1 MDNPNPIRYSDLIQ
15 PDGSITDLIA
25 QLTALIAKYDEAKA
39 KIQSSANEVAKGLQS
54 VSGATEQQRQAIV
67 QAYQETERLAAQ
79 YKRVTDEEQEA
90 RRQKIA
96 LTQATREKT
105 QIDKLIVQL
114 NKSQEGSYNRL
125 SAQYRLNKIRLN
137 EMSSAQRAGTEA
149 GRQLER
155 ETKAIYEQMSTLQ
168 KATGKYTLE
177 VGHYENALRALP
189 GPLGQVSSGLIGLR
203 DNLNNVNSSGLP
215 TSVKIFSKFA
225 IGVGLAIKGVQS
237 LYNGLRGGISTIADF
252 EQANVNLST
261 ILGVNVR
268 DMKALTDSALA
279 LGRGTE
285 YTASQVTQLQTE
297 LAKLGFGQGSILSM
311 QKYILHFATAMGV
324 DLGEAAEVAGS
335 TLRSFNLSSKDT
347 EDALSVLVEGANRS
361 ALSFEKYKTSIGT
374 VFPVAKTFGFTLRDV
389 VALLGSLANAGFD
402 ASSAATATRNILLNL
417 ADSGGKLAQSLG
429 KPAKT
434 FDELFDGLIKLRKEG
449 INLAEAL
456 ELTDRRS
463 VSAFSTFL
471 EGAESAKTLRSGLT
485 NVSGVLETIAE
496 ERLQTVE
503 GSTKLLQSAWEGL
516 VLSFRNSTG
525 VIKTL
530 IDELTS
536 LTTGI
541 TNLLFPKQA
550 ESAATYDEYFTKF
563 TDFYKK
569 EGGKKTLEAID
580 TFINQYIAHVEAL
593 EKIQAREPKFT
604 GTLGIGK
611 PYKDYR
617 KALDTLKDIRKAEAA
632 IREQIEADEKA
643 AADAQARQKEKEQQ
657 DNQNKLKVES
667 EKERKARE
675 KREKEAKAQRLKDLN
690 AVKASIEN
698 EIAVQTKGTDEIL
711 QLRKDK
717 INAERQIE
725 LEKNRQ
731 AAESAKQDE
740 KAINAKYDKQILD
753 AAKLTAKEASDIK
766 IKALQAAEQSLQLQI
781 SITEDGTQ
789 EMLKL
794 RLELIEK
801 QRALELEKNRQAAEE
816 SRQDEK
822 LINAKYDKLALRTSA
837 DFNNKLAERDL
848 KAQRELAESEFELQ
862 NHTEHEKT
870 IFRLQQ
876 EKARLEAVLK
886 LNETASEKLTD
897 DEVQT
902 IKNTIKKIEQEV
914 SEVGYK
920 DIWDL
925 LGIKATSGQK
935 DAFKEVA
942 NSVVDSIS
950 SIVDSWE
957 QAANAAVESAQKQVD
972 AAKSV
977 LDAEIEARNN
987 GYANNVEQAQKEL
1000 NLRKKQQ
1007 AAALAEQEKAQRA
1020 QLAIDK
1026 ITQTSSLITAS
1037 ANIWKSLSGIP
1048 VVGPALAVA
1057 ALATMWGTFAVAKVK
1072 ASQVAGTGKSEQYGE
1087 GTVELLQGGSHASGN
1102 DIDMGTKKDGTRR
1115 RAEGG
1120 EYFAIINKR
1129 NSRKYRNV
1137 IPDVINSF
1145 NDGSFASKYQKAN
1158 TQMSG
1163 YALNFV
1169 GGGTD
1174 VSQLQKDV
1182 RAIKEQGQ
1190 EVRYVDSQGN
1200 VVVRYKNLTRRIKS

>member
-96 LTQATREKT
+96 LTQATHEKT

-189 GPLGQVSSGLIGLR
+189 GPLGQISSGLIGLR

-429 KPAKT
+429 EPAKT

-471 EGAESAKTLRSGLT
+471 EGAESAKILRSELT

-496 ERLQTVE
+496 ERLQTVG

-536 LTTGI
+536 LITGI

-569 EGGKKTLEAID
+569 EGGKKTLEALD
-580 TFINQYIAHVEAL
+580 TFINQYIAHVEDL

-604 GTLGIGK
+604 GTLGIGM

-632 IREQIEADEKA
+632 VREQIEADEKA
-643 AADAQARQKEKEQQ
+643 AADERARQKEKEQQ
-657 DNQNKLKVES
+657 NNQNRLKEET
-667 EKERKARE
+667 EKERKIREKAEAKRKADEEKAERARQKAAEQARKDAEARE
-675 KREKEAKAQRLKDLN
+675 KAEKQGR
-690 AVKASIEN
+690 
-698 EIAVQTKGTDEIL
+698 
-711 QLRKDK
+711 
-717 INAERQIE
+717 IN
-725 LEKNRQ
+725 
-731 AAESAKQDE
+731 S
-740 KAINAKYDKQILD
+740 
-753 AAKLTAKEASDIK
+753 
-766 IKALQAAEQSLQLQI
+766 LQAEQQAIQLQI
-781 SITEDGTQ
+781 SISEDGTQ

-1020 QLAIDK
+1020 QLAIDT

-1057 ALATMWGTFAVAKVK
+1057 ALATMWGSFAVAKVK
-1072 ASQVAGTGKSEQYGE
+1072 AVQVAGTGKSEQYGE

-1190 EVRYVDSQGN
+1190 EVRYIDSQGN

>member
-1 MDNPNPIRYSDLIQ
+1 MDNPNPIRYADLIS
-15 PDGSITDLIA
+15 PDNSITDLIA
-25 QLTALIAKYDEAKA
+25 QLTALIAKYDEARA
-39 KIQSSANEVAKGLQS
+39 KIQSAANEMVKDLQN
-54 VSGATEQQRQAIV
+54 VSGATEQQRQSII
-67 QAYQETERLAAQ
+67 QAYQETEKLAEQ
-79 YKRVTDEEQEA
+79 YKRVSSEEQA
-90 RRQKIA
+90 AKRQKIA
-96 LTQATREKT
+96 LTQASKEQT

-114 NKSQEGSYNRL
+114 NQSQEGSYNRL

-137 EMSSAQRAGTEA
+137 EMSTAQRAGTEA

-155 ETKAIYEQMSTLQ
+155 ETRAIYEQMSSLQ

-189 GPLGQVSSGLIGLR
+189 GPLGRVSSGMIGLR
-203 DNLNNVNSSGLP
+203 DNLNNINSSGLP
-215 TSVKIFSKFA
+215 TSVKWFSKFA
-225 IGVGLAIKGVQS
+225 IGLGIAVQGAQA
-237 LYNGLRGGISTIADF
+237 LFRGLRNGISTIADF

-268 DMKALTDSALA
+268 DMRALTDSALA
-279 LGRGTE
+279 LGRTTE

-335 TLRSFNLSSKDT
+335 TLRSFNLSGKDT

-361 ALSFEKYKTSIGT
+361 ALSFERYKTSIGT
-374 VFPVAKTFGFTLRDV
+374 VFPVAKTFGFTLRDI

-417 ADSGGKLAQSLG
+417 ADASGKLAKRLG
-429 KPAKT
+429 EPVKT
-434 FDELFDGLIKLRKEG
+434 FDGLFDGLIKLRKEG
-449 INLAEAL
+449 VNLAEAL

-471 EGAESAKTLRSGLT
+471 EGAESAKMLRSDLED
-485 NVSGVLETIAE
+485 VSGVLETIAE

-516 VLSFRNSTG
+516 VLSFSNSTG

-536 LTTGI
+536 LTTSI

-550 ESAATYDEYFTKF
+550 QSAATYDEYFSKF

-569 EGGKKTLEAID
+569 EGAKKTLEAID
-580 TFINQYIAHVEAL
+580 TFVNQYIAHVEAL
-593 EKIQAREPKFT
+593 EKIQEREPDFT
-604 GTLGIGK
+604 GILGIGK

-632 IREQIEADEKA
+632 VREQIEADEKA
-643 AADAQARQKEKEQQ
+643 AADERARQKEKEQQ
-657 DNQNKLKVES
+657 NNQNRLKEET
-667 EKERKARE
+667 EKERKIREKAEAKRKADEEKAERARQKAAEQARKDAEARE
-675 KREKEAKAQRLKDLN
+675 KAEKQGR
-690 AVKASIEN
+690 
-698 EIAVQTKGTDEIL
+698 
-711 QLRKDK
+711 
-717 INAERQIE
+717 IN
-725 LEKNRQ
+725 
-731 AAESAKQDE
+731 S
-740 KAINAKYDKQILD
+740 
-753 AAKLTAKEASDIK
+753 
-766 IKALQAAEQSLQLQI
+766 LQAEQQAIQLQI
-781 SITEDGTQ
+781 AITEDGTQ

-794 RLELIEK
+794 RLELVEK
-801 QRALELEKNRQAAEE
+801 QRALELEKNRQAAENL
-816 SRQDEK
+816 RQDEK

-837 DFNNKLAERDL
+837 DFNNKVAERDL

-862 NHTEHEKT
+862 NHTERQKT

-925 LGIKATSGQK
+925 LGIRATSGQK
-935 DAFKEVA
+935 DAFNEVA
-942 NSVVDSIS
+942 NSVADSIS
-950 SIVDSWE
+950 SIVDSW
-957 QAANAAVESAQKQVD
+957 QKAADAAVESAEKQVE

-1020 QLAIDK
+1020 QLAIDT

-1057 ALATMWGTFAVAKVK
+1057 ALATMWGSFAVAKVK
-1072 ASQVAGTGKSEQYGE
+1072 AIQVAGTGKSEQYGD
-1087 GTVELLQGGSHASGN
+1087 GTIELLEGGSHASGN
-1102 DIDMGTKKDGTRR
+1102 DIDLGVKKDGTRR

-1120 EYFAIINKR
+1120 EYFAVINKR
-1129 NSRKYRNV
+1129 NSRKFRDV

-1145 NDGSFASKYQKAN
+1145 NDGSFADKYQRAN
-1158 TQMSG
+1158 AQMSS
-1163 YALNFV
+1163 YALNYV

-1174 VSQLQKDV
+1174 ITQLQRDV
-1182 RAIKEQGQ
+1182 KAIREQGD
-1190 EVRYVDSQGN
+1190 EVRYVDAKGN
-1200 VVVRYKNLTRRIKS
+1200 MIVRYKNLTRKIKS

>member
-1 MDNPNPIRYSDLIQ
+1 MDNPNPIKYSDLIS
-15 PDGSITDLIA
+15 PDNSITDLIA
-25 QLTALIAKYDEAKA
+25 QLTALIAKYDEARA
-39 KIQSSANEVAKGLQS
+39 RIQSSANEMAKGLQN
-54 VSGATEQQRQAIV
+54 VSGATEQQRQAIM
-67 QAYQETERLAAQ
+67 QAYQETERLAEQ
-79 YKRVTDEEQEA
+79 YKRVSSEEQA
-90 RRQKIA
+90 AKRQKIA
-96 LTQATREKT
+96 LTQAAKEQT
-105 QIDKLIVQL
+105 QIDKLVVQL
-114 NKSQEGSYNRL
+114 NQAEEGSYNRL

-137 EMSSAQRAGTEA
+137 EMSAAQRAGTEA

-155 ETKAIYEQMSTLQ
+155 ETRAIYEQMSSLQ

-203 DNLNNVNSSGLP
+203 DNLNNINSSGLP
-215 TSVKIFSKFA
+215 TSVKVFSKFA

-237 LYNGLRGGISTIADF
+237 LFRGLRSGVNTIADF

-268 DMKALTDSALA
+268 DMQALTDSALA
-279 LGRGTE
+279 LGRATE
-285 YTASQVTQLQTE
+285 YTASQVTELQTE

-361 ALSFEKYKTSIGT
+361 ALSFERYKTSIGT
-374 VFPVAKTFGFTLRDV
+374 VFPVAKTFGFSLRDV

-417 ADSGGKLAQSLG
+417 ADSGGKLAQRLG
-429 KPAKT
+429 EPVKT
-434 FDELFDGLIKLRKEG
+434 FDDLFDGLIKLRKEG
-449 INLAEAL
+449 VNLAEAL
-456 ELTDRRS
+456 ELTDKRS

-471 EGAESAKTLRSGLT
+471 EGAESAKTLRTELE
-485 NVSGVLETIAE
+485 NVSGVLETIAG
-496 ERLQTVE
+496 ERLETVE
-503 GSTKLLQSAWEGL
+503 GSTKLLESAWEGL
-516 VLSFRNSTG
+516 ILSFRNSAG

-530 IDELTS
+530 IDQLTS
-536 LTTGI
+536 LTTSL

-550 ESAATYDEYFTKF
+550 QSAATYDEYFTKF
-563 TDFYKK
+563 TDYYAK
-569 EGGKKTLEAID
+569 EGGKKTLDAID

-604 GTLGIGK
+604 GWLGIGK

-632 IREQIEADEKA
+632 VREQIEADERA
-643 AADAQARQKEKEQQ
+643 AAEEQARKEEAEEARKEAEAKKKAEEARKIREKAEAQRKAEAEKAEKAERARQKAEEQARKEA
-657 DNQNKLKVES
+657 E
-667 EKERKARE
+667 ARE
-675 KREKEAKAQRLKDLN
+675 KAEKQGR
-690 AVKASIEN
+690 
-698 EIAVQTKGTDEIL
+698 
-711 QLRKDK
+711 
-717 INAERQIE
+717 IN
-725 LEKNRQ
+725 
-731 AAESAKQDE
+731 S
-740 KAINAKYDKQILD
+740 
-753 AAKLTAKEASDIK
+753 
-766 IKALQAAEQSLQLQI
+766 LQAEQQAIQLQI
-781 SITEDGTQ
+781 AITEEGSQ

-801 QRALELEKNRQAAEE
+801 QRALELEKNRQAAENL
-816 SRQDEK
+816 RQDEK

-862 NHTEHEKT
+862 NHTERQKT
-870 IFRLQQ
+870 IFKLQQ
-876 EKARLEAVLK
+876 EKARLKAVLK
-886 LNETASEKLTD
+886 LNETATEKLTA
-897 DEVQT
+897 DEIQA

-925 LGIKATSGQK
+925 LGIRATSGQK
-935 DAFKEVA
+935 DAFNEVA
-942 NSVVDSIS
+942 NSVADSIG
-950 SIVDSWE
+950 SIVDSW
-957 QAANAAVESAQKQVD
+957 QKAADAAVESAEKQVE

-1020 QLAIDK
+1020 QLAIDT

-1057 ALATMWGTFAVAKVK
+1057 ALATMWGSFAVAKVK
-1072 ASQVAGTGKSEQYGE
+1072 AIQVAGTGKSEQYGD
-1087 GTVELLQGGSHASGN
+1087 GTIELLEGGSHASGK
-1102 DIDMGTKKDGTRR
+1102 DIDLGVKKDGTRR

-1120 EYFAIINKR
+1120 EYFAVINKR
-1129 NSRKYRNV
+1129 NSRKFRDV

-1145 NDGSFASKYQKAN
+1145 NDGSFADKYQRAN
-1158 TQMSG
+1158 AQMSG
-1163 YALNFV
+1163 YALNYV

-1174 VSQLQKDV
+1174 VTQLQRDV
-1182 RAIKEQGQ
+1182 KAIREQGD
-1190 EVRYVDSQGN
+1190 EVRYVDAKGN
-1200 VVVRYKNLTRRIKS
+1200 MIVRYKNLTRKIKS

>member
-1 MDNPNPIRYSDLIQ
+1 MDNPNPIKYSDLIS
-15 PDGSITDLIA
+15 PDNSITDLIT

-39 KIQSSANEVAKGLQS
+39 KIQSAANEMVKDLQN
-54 VSGATEQQRQAIV
+54 VSGATEQQRQSII
-67 QAYQETERLAAQ
+67 QAYQESEKLAEQ
-79 YKRVTDEEQEA
+79 YKRVSSEEQA
-90 RRQKIA
+90 AKRQKIA
-96 LTQATREKT
+96 LTQASKEQT

-114 NKSQEGSYNRL
+114 NQSQEGSYNRL

-137 EMSSAQRAGTEA
+137 EMSTAQRAGTEA

-155 ETKAIYEQMSTLQ
+155 ETRAIYEQMSSLQ

-189 GPLGQVSSGLIGLR
+189 GPLGRVSSGLLGLR
-203 DNLNNVNSSGLP
+203 DNLNTINSSGLP
-215 TSVKIFSKFA
+215 TSVKWFSKFA
-225 IGVGLAIKGVQS
+225 IGLGIAVQGAQA
-237 LYNGLRGGISTIADF
+237 LFRGLRNGINTIADF

-268 DMKALTDSALA
+268 DMRALTDSALA
-279 LGRGTE
+279 LGRTTE

-335 TLRSFNLSSKDT
+335 TLRSFNLSGKDT

-361 ALSFEKYKTSIGT
+361 ALSFERYKTSIGT
-374 VFPVAKTFGFTLRDV
+374 VFPVAKTFGFTLRDI

-417 ADSGGKLAQSLG
+417 ADASGKLAKRLG
-429 KPAKT
+429 EPVKT
-434 FDELFDGLIKLRKEG
+434 FDGLFDGLIKLRKEG
-449 INLAEAL
+449 VNLAEAL
-456 ELTDRRS
+456 ELTDKRS

-471 EGAESAKTLRSGLT
+471 EGAENAKMLRSELED
-485 NVSGVLETIAE
+485 VSGVLETIAE

-516 VLSFRNSTG
+516 VLSFSNSTG

-550 ESAATYDEYFTKF
+550 QSAATYDEYFSKF

-569 EGGKKTLEAID
+569 EGAKKTLEAID
-580 TFINQYIAHVEAL
+580 TFVNQYIAHVEAL
-593 EKIQAREPKFT
+593 EKIQEREPDFT
-604 GTLGIGK
+604 GILGIGK

-632 IREQIEADEKA
+632 VREQIEADEKA
-643 AADAQARQKEKEQQ
+643 AADERARQKEKAQQ
-657 DNQNKLKVES
+657 NNQNRLKEET
-667 EKERKARE
+667 EKERKIRE
-675 KREKEAKAQRLKDLN
+675 KAEAKR
-690 AVKASIEN
+690 KADAE
-698 EIAVQTKGTDEIL
+698 K
-711 QLRKDK
+711 
-717 INAERQIE
+717 AERA
-725 LEKNRQ
+725 RQ
-731 AAESAKQDE
+731 K
-740 KAINAKYDKQILD
+740 
-753 AAKLTAKEASDIK
+753 
-766 IKALQAAEQSLQLQI
+766 AAEQARKDAEAKEKAEKQGRINSLQAEQQAIQLQI
-781 SITEDGTQ
+781 AITEDGTQ

-801 QRALELEKNRQAAEE
+801 QRALELEKNRQAAENL
-816 SRQDEK
+816 RQDEK
-822 LINAKYDKLALRTSA
+822 LINAKYDKLVLRTSA
-837 DFNNKLAERDL
+837 DFTNKLAERDL

-862 NHTEHEKT
+862 NHTERQKT

-925 LGIKATSGQK
+925 LGIRATSGQK
-935 DAFKEVA
+935 DAFNEVA
-942 NSVVDSIS
+942 NSVADSIS
-950 SIVDSWE
+950 SIVDSW
-957 QAANAAVESAQKQVD
+957 QKAADAAVESAEKQVE

-1020 QLAIDK
+1020 QLAIDT

-1057 ALATMWGTFAVAKVK
+1057 ALATMWGSFAVAKVK
-1072 ASQVAGTGKSEQYGE
+1072 ALQVAGTGKSEQYGD
-1087 GTVELLQGGSHASGN
+1087 GTIELLEGGSHASGN
-1102 DIDMGTKKDGTRR
+1102 DIDLGVKKDGTRR

-1120 EYFAIINKR
+1120 EYFAVINKR
-1129 NSRKYRNV
+1129 NSRKFRDV

-1145 NDGSFASKYQKAN
+1145 NDGSFADKYQRAN
-1158 TQMSG
+1158 AQMSG
-1163 YALNFV
+1163 YALNYV

-1174 VSQLQKDV
+1174 VTQLQRDV
-1182 RAIKEQGQ
+1182 KAIREQGD
-1190 EVRYVDSQGN
+1190 EVRYVDAKGN
-1200 VVVRYKNLTRRIKS
+1200 MIVRYKNLTRKIKS

>member
-1 MDNPNPIRYSDLIQ
+1 MDNPNPIRYADLIS
-15 PDGSITDLIA
+15 PDNSITDLIA
-25 QLTALIAKYDEAKA
+25 QLTALIAKYDEARA
-39 KIQSSANEVAKGLQS
+39 KIQSAANEMVKDLQN
-54 VSGATEQQRQAIV
+54 VSGATEQQRQSII
-67 QAYQETERLAAQ
+67 QAYQESEKLAEQ
-79 YKRVTDEEQEA
+79 YKRVSSEEQA
-90 RRQKIA
+90 AKRQKIA
-96 LTQATREKT
+96 LTQASKEQT

-114 NKSQEGSYNRL
+114 NQSQEGSYNRL

-137 EMSSAQRAGTEA
+137 EMSAAQRSGTEA
-149 GRQLER
+149 GRKLEN
-155 ETKAIYEQMSTLQ
+155 ETRAIYEQMSSLQ

-189 GPLGQVSSGLIGLR
+189 GPLGRVSSGLLGLR
-203 DNLNNVNSSGLP
+203 DNLNTINSSGLP
-215 TSVKIFSKFA
+215 TSVKWFSKFA
-225 IGVGLAIKGVQS
+225 IGVGIAVQGAQA
-237 LYNGLRGGISTIADF
+237 LFRGLRNGVKTIADF

-261 ILGVNVR
+261 ILGVNVK
-268 DMKALTDSALA
+268 DMQALTDSALA
-279 LGRGTE
+279 LGRTTE

-297 LAKLGFGQGSILSM
+297 LAKLGFGKGSILSM
-311 QKYILHFATAMGV
+311 QKYILEFATAMGV

-335 TLRSFNLSSKDT
+335 TLRSFNLSGKDT

-361 ALSFEKYKTSIGT
+361 ALSFERYKTSIGT

-417 ADSGGKLAQSLG
+417 ADSSGKLAKRLG
-429 KPAKT
+429 EPVKT
-434 FDELFDGLIKLRKEG
+434 FDGLFDGLIKLRKEG
-449 INLAEAL
+449 VNLAEAL

-471 EGAESAKTLRSGLT
+471 EGAENAKTLRAELED
-485 NVSGVLETIAE
+485 VSGVLETIAE

-503 GSTKLLQSAWEGL
+503 GSTKLLKSAWEGL
-516 VLSFRNSTG
+516 VLSFSNSTG

-530 IDELTS
+530 IDELTN

-550 ESAATYDEYFTKF
+550 QSAATYDEYFSKF

-569 EGGKKTLEAID
+569 EGAKKTLEAID
-580 TFINQYIAHVEAL
+580 TFVNQYIAHVEAL
-593 EKIQAREPKFT
+593 EKIQEREPAFT
-604 GTLGIGK
+604 GILGIGK

-632 IREQIEADEKA
+632 VREQIEADEKA
-643 AADAQARQKEKEQQ
+643 AADERARQKEKEQQ
-657 DNQNKLKVES
+657 NQNRLKEES
-667 EKERKARE
+667 EKKRKARE

-690 AVKASIEN
+690 AVKDSIEN
-698 EIAVQTKGTDEIL
+698 EIAVQAKGTDEIL

-801 QRALELEKNRQAAEE
+801 QRALELEKNRQTAEE

-848 KAQRELAESEFELQ
+848 KAQRELSESEFKLQ
-862 NHTEHEKT
+862 NHTERQKT
-870 IFRLQQ
+870 IFRLKQ

-902 IKNTIKKIEQEV
+902 IKNTIKTIEQEV

-925 LGIKATSGQK
+925 LGIRATSGQK
-935 DAFKEVA
+935 DAFNEVA
-942 NSVVDSIS
+942 DSIADSIS
-950 SIVDSWE
+950 SIVDSW
-957 QAANAAVESAQKQVD
+957 QKAADAAVESAEKQVE

-1020 QLAIDK
+1020 QLAIDT

-1057 ALATMWGTFAVAKVK
+1057 ALATMWGSFAVAKVK
-1072 ASQVAGTGKSEQYGE
+1072 AVQVAGTGKSEQYGD
-1087 GTVELLQGGSHASGN
+1087 GTIELLKGGSHASGN
-1102 DIDMGTKKDGTRR
+1102 DIDLGMKKDGTRR

-1120 EYFAIINKR
+1120 EYFAVINKR
-1129 NSRKYRNV
+1129 NSRKFRDV

-1145 NDGSFASKYQKAN
+1145 NDGSFANKYQRAN
-1158 TQMSG
+1158 AQMSG
-1163 YALNFV
+1163 YAINYV
-1169 GGGTD
+1169 GAGTD
-1174 VSQLQKDV
+1174 VTQLQRDV
-1182 RAIKEQGQ
+1182 KAIREQGD
-1190 EVRYVDSQGN
+1190 EVRFVDAKGN
-1200 VVVRYKNLTRRIKS
+1200 TIVRYKNLTRKIKS

>member
-1 MDNPNPIRYSDLIQ
+1 MNQ
-15 PDGSITDLIA
+15 
-25 QLTALIAKYDEAKA
+25 
-39 KIQSSANEVAKGLQS
+39 
-54 VSGATEQQRQAIV
+54 
-67 QAYQETERLAAQ
+67 
-79 YKRVTDEEQEA
+79 
-90 RRQKIA
+90 
-96 LTQATREKT
+96 
-105 QIDKLIVQL
+105 
-114 NKSQEGSYNRL
+114 SQEGSYNRL

-137 EMSSAQRAGTEA
+137 EMSTAQRTGTEA

-155 ETKAIYEQMSTLQ
+155 ETRAIYEQMSSLQ

-189 GPLGQVSSGLIGLR
+189 GPLGRVSSGMIGLR
-203 DNLNNVNSSGLP
+203 DNLNNINSSGLP
-215 TSVKIFSKFA
+215 TSVKWFSKFA
-225 IGVGLAIKGVQS
+225 IGLGIAVQGAQA
-237 LYNGLRGGISTIADF
+237 LFRGLRNGINTIADF

-268 DMKALTDSALA
+268 DMRALTDSALA
-279 LGRGTE
+279 LGRTTE

-335 TLRSFNLSSKDT
+335 TLRSFNLSGKDT

-361 ALSFEKYKTSIGT
+361 ALSFERYKTSIGT
-374 VFPVAKTFGFTLRDV
+374 VFPVAKTFGFTLRDI

-417 ADSGGKLAQSLG
+417 ADASGKLAKRLG
-429 KPAKT
+429 EPVKT
-434 FDELFDGLIKLRKEG
+434 FDGLFDGLIKLRKEG
-449 INLAEAL
+449 VNLAEAL
-456 ELTDRRS
+456 ELTDKRS

-471 EGAESAKTLRSGLT
+471 EGAESAKMLRFELED
-485 NVSGVLETIAE
+485 VSGVLETIAE

-503 GSTKLLQSAWEGL
+503 GSTKLLESAWEGL
-516 VLSFRNSTG
+516 VLSFSNSTG

-536 LTTGI
+536 LTTSI

-550 ESAATYDEYFTKF
+550 QSAATYDEYFSKF

-569 EGGKKTLEAID
+569 EGAKKTLEAID
-580 TFINQYIAHVEAL
+580 TFVNQYIAHVEAL
-593 EKIQAREPKFT
+593 EKIQEREPDFT
-604 GTLGIGK
+604 GILGIGK

-632 IREQIEADEKA
+632 VREQIEADEKA
-643 AADAQARQKEKEQQ
+643 AADERARQKEKEQQ
-657 DNQNKLKVES
+657 NNQNRLKEET
-667 EKERKARE
+667 EKERKIREKAEAKRKADEEKAERARQKAAEQARKDAEARE
-675 KREKEAKAQRLKDLN
+675 KAEKQGR
-690 AVKASIEN
+690 
-698 EIAVQTKGTDEIL
+698 
-711 QLRKDK
+711 
-717 INAERQIE
+717 IN
-725 LEKNRQ
+725 
-731 AAESAKQDE
+731 S
-740 KAINAKYDKQILD
+740 
-753 AAKLTAKEASDIK
+753 
-766 IKALQAAEQSLQLQI
+766 LQAEQQAIQLQI
-781 SITEDGTQ
+781 AITEDGTQ

-801 QRALELEKNRQAAEE
+801 QRALELEKNRQAAENL
-816 SRQDEK
+816 RQDEK

-862 NHTEHEKT
+862 NHTERQKT

-902 IKNTIKKIEQEV
+902 IKNTIKKIAQEV

-925 LGIKATSGQK
+925 LGIRATSGQK
-935 DAFKEVA
+935 DAFNEVA
-942 NSVVDSIS
+942 NSVADSIS
-950 SIVDSWE
+950 SIVDSW
-957 QAANAAVESAQKQVD
+957 QKAADAAVESAEKQVE

-1020 QLAIDK
+1020 QLAIDT

-1057 ALATMWGTFAVAKVK
+1057 ALATMWGSFAVAKVK
-1072 ASQVAGTGKSEQYGE
+1072 ALQVAGTGKSEQYGD
-1087 GTVELLQGGSHASGN
+1087 GTIELLEGGSHASGN
-1102 DIDMGTKKDGTRR
+1102 DIDLGVKKDGTRR

-1120 EYFAIINKR
+1120 EYFAVINKR
-1129 NSRKYRNV
+1129 NSRKFRDV

-1145 NDGSFASKYQKAN
+1145 NDGSFADKYQRAN
-1158 TQMSG
+1158 AQMSS
-1163 YALNFV
+1163 YALNYV

-1174 VSQLQKDV
+1174 VTQLQRDV
-1182 RAIKEQGQ
+1182 KAIREQGD
-1190 EVRYVDSQGN
+1190 EVRFVDAKGN
-1200 VVVRYKNLTRRIKS
+1200 TIVRYKNLTRKIKS

>member
-1 MDNPNPIRYSDLIQ
+1 MDNPNPIKYSDLIS
-15 PDGSITDLIA
+15 PDNSITDLIA
-25 QLTALIAKYDEAKA
+25 QLTALIAKYDEARTR
-39 KIQSSANEVAKGLQS
+39 IQSSANEMAKGLQN
-54 VSGATEQQRQAIV
+54 VSGATEQQRQAIM
-67 QAYQETERLAAQ
+67 QAYQETERLAEQ
-79 YKRVTDEEQEA
+79 YKRVTSEEQA
-90 RRQKIA
+90 AKRQKIA
-96 LTQATREKT
+96 LTQAAKEQT
-105 QIDKLIVQL
+105 QIDKLVVQL
-114 NKSQEGSYNRL
+114 NQAEEGSYNRL

-137 EMSSAQRAGTEA
+137 EMSAAQRAGTEA

-155 ETKAIYEQMSTLQ
+155 ETRAIYEQMSSLQ

-203 DNLNNVNSSGLP
+203 DNLNNINSSGLP
-215 TSVKIFSKFA
+215 NSIKWFSKFA
-225 IGVGLAIKGVQS
+225 VGVGLAIKGVQS
-237 LYNGLRGGISTIADF
+237 LFRGLRSGVNTIADF

-268 DMKALTDSALA
+268 DMKALTDSALS
-279 LGRGTE
+279 LGRATE

-374 VFPVAKTFGFTLRDV
+374 VFPVAKTFGFSLRDV

-417 ADSGGKLAQSLG
+417 ADSGGKLAQRLG
-429 KPAKT
+429 EPVKT
-434 FDELFDGLIKLRKEG
+434 FDDLFDGLIKLRKEG
-449 INLAEAL
+449 VNLAEAL
-456 ELTDRRS
+456 ELTDKRS

-471 EGAESAKTLRSGLT
+471 EGAESAKTLRTELE
-485 NVSGVLETIAE
+485 NVSGVLETIAG
-496 ERLQTVE
+496 ERLETVE
-503 GSTKLLQSAWEGL
+503 GSTKLLESAWEGL
-516 VLSFRNSTG
+516 ILSFRNSAG

-530 IDELTS
+530 IDQLTS
-536 LTTGI
+536 LTTSL

-550 ESAATYDEYFTKF
+550 QSAATYDEYFTKF
-563 TDFYKK
+563 TDYYAK
-569 EGGKKTLEAID
+569 EGGKKTLDAID

-604 GTLGIGK
+604 GWLGIGK

-632 IREQIEADEKA
+632 VREQIEADERA
-643 AADAQARQKEKEQQ
+643 AAEEQARKEEAEEARKEAEAKKKAEEARKIREKAEAQRKADAEKAEKEERARQKAEEQA
-657 DNQNKLKVES
+657 
-667 EKERKARE
+667 RKDAEARE
-675 KREKEAKAQRLKDLN
+675 KAEKQGR
-690 AVKASIEN
+690 
-698 EIAVQTKGTDEIL
+698 
-711 QLRKDK
+711 
-717 INAERQIE
+717 IN
-725 LEKNRQ
+725 
-731 AAESAKQDE
+731 S
-740 KAINAKYDKQILD
+740 
-753 AAKLTAKEASDIK
+753 
-766 IKALQAAEQSLQLQI
+766 LQAEQQAIQLQI
-781 SITEDGTQ
+781 AITEDGTQ

-862 NHTEHEKT
+862 NHTERQKT

-876 EKARLEAVLK
+876 EKARLESVLK

-897 DEVQT
+897 DEVAA
-902 IKNTIKKIEQEV
+902 IKNTIEKIKKEM
-914 SEVGYK
+914 SEVEYA
-920 DIWDL
+920 DLWDVF
-925 LGIKATSGQK
+925 GIKVSNKQK
-935 DAFKEVA
+935 KHLNTLV
-942 NSVVDSIS
+942 NSVVDAAGSI
-950 SIVDSWE
+950 IDSWK
-957 QAANAAVESAQKQVD
+957 QAADAAVESAEKQVE
-972 AAKSV
+972 AVRSV

-1000 NLRKKQQ
+1000 ELSKKQQ
-1007 AAALAEQEKAQRA
+1007 AAALREQEKAQKA
-1020 QLAIDK
+1020 QLALDT
-1026 ITQTSSLITAS
+1026 ITQSSSLITAS
-1037 ANIWKSLSGIP
+1037 ANLWASLSKVPI
-1048 VVGPALAVA
+1048 VGYALAIA
-1057 ALATMWGTFAVAKVK
+1057 AIATMWGSFAAAKVK
-1072 ASQVAGTGKSEQYGE
+1072 AVQVAGIHKSEKYGE
-1087 GTVELLQGGSHASGN
+1087 GTIELLQGGSHASGN
-1102 DIDMGTKKDGTRR
+1102 DIDMGMKKDGTRR

-1120 EYFAIINKR
+1120 EYFAVINKR
-1129 NSRKYRNV
+1129 NSRKFRDV

-1145 NDGSFASKYQKAN
+1145 NDGSFADKYQRAN
-1158 TQMSG
+1158 AQMSG
-1163 YALNFV
+1163 YALNYV

-1174 VSQLQKDV
+1174 VTQLQRDV
-1182 RAIKEQGQ
+1182 KAIREQGD
-1190 EVRYVDSQGN
+1190 EVRFVDAKGN
-1200 VVVRYKNLTRRIKS
+1200 MIVRYKNLTRKIKS

>member
-1 MDNPNPIRYSDLIQ
+1 MDNPNPIKYSDLIS
-15 PDGSITDLIA
+15 PDNSITDLIA
-25 QLTALIAKYDEAKA
+25 QLTALIAKYDEARA
-39 KIQSSANEVAKGLQS
+39 RIQSSANEMAKGLQN
-54 VSGATEQQRQAIV
+54 VSGATEQQRQAIM
-67 QAYQETERLAAQ
+67 QAYQETERLAEQ
-79 YKRVTDEEQEA
+79 YKRVTSEEQA
-90 RRQKIA
+90 AKRQKIA
-96 LTQATREKT
+96 LTQASKEQT
-105 QIDKLIVQL
+105 QIDKLVVQL
-114 NKSQEGSYNRL
+114 NQAEEGSYNRL

-137 EMSSAQRAGTEA
+137 EMSAAQRAGTEA

-155 ETKAIYEQMSTLQ
+155 ETRAIYEQMSSLQ

-203 DNLNNVNSSGLP
+203 DNLNNINSSGLP
-215 TSVKIFSKFA
+215 TSVKWFSKFA

-237 LYNGLRGGISTIADF
+237 LFRGLRSGVNTIADF

-268 DMKALTDSALA
+268 DMKALTDSALS
-279 LGRGTE
+279 LGRATE

-374 VFPVAKTFGFTLRDV
+374 VFPVAKTFGFSLRDV

-417 ADSGGKLAQSLG
+417 ADAGGKLAQKLG
-429 KPAKT
+429 EPVKT
-434 FDELFDGLIKLRKEG
+434 FDDLFDGLIKLRKG
-449 INLAEAL
+449 GTDLAEAL
-456 ELTDRRS
+456 ELTDKRS

-471 EGAESAKTLRSGLT
+471 EGAESAKTLRAELE
-485 NVSGVLETIAE
+485 NVSGVLETIAG
-496 ERLQTVE
+496 ERLETVE
-503 GSTKLLQSAWEGL
+503 GSTKLLESAWEGL
-516 VLSFRNSTG
+516 ILSFRNSAG
-525 VIKTL
+525 VIKIL
-530 IDELTS
+530 IDQLTS
-536 LTTGI
+536 LTTSL

-550 ESAATYDEYFTKF
+550 QSAATYDEYFAKF
-563 TDFYKK
+563 TDYYAK

-604 GTLGIGK
+604 GWLGIGK

-617 KALDTLKDIRKAEAA
+617 KALDTLTDIRKAEAA
-632 IREQIEADEKA
+632 VREQIEADERA
-643 AADAQARQKEKEQQ
+643 AAEERARQEEKENQ
-657 DNQNKLKVES
+657 DNLERVKQET
-667 EKERKARE
+667 EKERKIREKAEAKRKADAEKAERARQKAEEQARKDAEARE
-675 KREKEAKAQRLKDLN
+675 KAEKQGR
-690 AVKASIEN
+690 
-698 EIAVQTKGTDEIL
+698 
-711 QLRKDK
+711 
-717 INAERQIE
+717 IN
-725 LEKNRQ
+725 
-731 AAESAKQDE
+731 S
-740 KAINAKYDKQILD
+740 
-753 AAKLTAKEASDIK
+753 
-766 IKALQAAEQSLQLQI
+766 LQAEQQAIQLQI
-781 SITEDGTQ
+781 AITEEGSQ

-801 QRALELEKNRQAAEE
+801 QRALELEKNRQAAENL
-816 SRQDEK
+816 RQDEK
-822 LINAKYDKLALRTSA
+822 LINAKYDKLLLKSETE
-837 DFNNKLAERDL
+837 FNNKLAERDL

-862 NHTEHEKT
+862 NHTERQKT

-914 SEVGYK
+914 SEEGYK

-925 LGIKATSGQK
+925 LGIRATSGQK
-935 DAFKEVA
+935 DAFNEVA
-942 NSVVDSIS
+942 NSVADSIS
-950 SIVDSWE
+950 SIVDSW
-957 QAANAAVESAQKQVD
+957 QKAADAAVESAEKQVE

-1020 QLAIDK
+1020 QLAIDT

-1037 ANIWKSLSGIP
+1037 ANIWKSLSAIP

-1057 ALATMWGTFAVAKVK
+1057 ALATMWGSFAVAKVK
-1072 ASQVAGTGKSEQYGE
+1072 AAQVAGTGKSEQYGD
-1087 GTVELLQGGSHASGN
+1087 GTIELLEGGSHASGK
-1102 DIDMGTKKDGTRR
+1102 DIDLGVKKDGTRR

-1120 EYFAIINKR
+1120 EYFAVINKR
-1129 NSRKYRNV
+1129 NSRKFRDV

-1145 NDGSFASKYQKAN
+1145 NDGSFADKYQRAN
-1158 TQMSG
+1158 AQMSG
-1163 YALNFV
+1163 YALNYV

-1174 VSQLQKDV
+1174 VTQLQRDV
-1182 RAIKEQGQ
+1182 KAIREQGD
-1190 EVRYVDSQGN
+1190 EVRYVDAKGN
-1200 VVVRYKNLTRRIKS
+1200 MIVRYKNLTRKIKS

>member
-1 MDNPNPIRYSDLIQ
+1 MDNPNPIKYSDLIS
-15 PDGSITDLIA
+15 PDNSITDLIA
-25 QLTALIAKYDEAKA
+25 QLTALIAKYDEARTR
-39 KIQSSANEVAKGLQS
+39 IQSSANEMAKGLQN
-54 VSGATEQQRQAIV
+54 VSGATEQQRQAIM
-67 QAYQETERLAAQ
+67 QAYQETERLAEQ
-79 YKRVTDEEQEA
+79 YKRVTSEEQA
-90 RRQKIA
+90 AKRQKIA
-96 LTQATREKT
+96 LTQASKEQT
-105 QIDKLIVQL
+105 QIDKLVVQL
-114 NKSQEGSYNRL
+114 NQAEEGSYNRL

-137 EMSSAQRAGTEA
+137 EMSAAQRAGTEA

-155 ETKAIYEQMSTLQ
+155 ETRAIYEQMSSLQ

-203 DNLNNVNSSGLP
+203 DNLNNINSSGLP

-237 LYNGLRGGISTIADF
+237 LFRGLRSGVNTIADF

-268 DMKALTDSALA
+268 DMKALTDSALS
-279 LGRGTE
+279 LGRATE

-374 VFPVAKTFGFTLRDV
+374 VFPVAKTFGFSLRDV

-417 ADSGGKLAQSLG
+417 ADAGGKLAQKLG
-429 KPAKT
+429 EPVKT
-434 FDELFDGLIKLRKEG
+434 FDDLFDGLIKLRKG
-449 INLAEAL
+449 GTDLAEAL
-456 ELTDRRS
+456 ELTDKRS

-471 EGAESAKTLRSGLT
+471 EGAESAKTLRAELE
-485 NVSGVLETIAE
+485 NVSGVLETIAG
-496 ERLQTVE
+496 ERLETVE
-503 GSTKLLQSAWEGL
+503 GSTKLLESAWEGL
-516 VLSFRNSTG
+516 ILSFRNSAG

-530 IDELTS
+530 IDQLTS
-536 LTTGI
+536 LTTSL

-550 ESAATYDEYFTKF
+550 QSAATYDEYFAKF
-563 TDFYKK
+563 TDYYAK
-569 EGGKKTLEAID
+569 EGGKKTLDAID

-604 GTLGIGK
+604 GWLGIGK

-617 KALDTLKDIRKAEAA
+617 KALDTLTDIRKAEAA
-632 IREQIEADEKA
+632 VREQIEADERA
-643 AADAQARQKEKEQQ
+643 AAEEQARKEEAEEARKEAEAKKKAEEARKRREKAEAQRKAEAEKAEKAERARQKAEEQARKEA
-657 DNQNKLKVES
+657 E
-667 EKERKARE
+667 ARE
-675 KREKEAKAQRLKDLN
+675 KAEKQGR
-690 AVKASIEN
+690 
-698 EIAVQTKGTDEIL
+698 
-711 QLRKDK
+711 
-717 INAERQIE
+717 IN
-725 LEKNRQ
+725 
-731 AAESAKQDE
+731 S
-740 KAINAKYDKQILD
+740 
-753 AAKLTAKEASDIK
+753 
-766 IKALQAAEQSLQLQI
+766 LQAEQQAIQLQI
-781 SITEDGTQ
+781 AITEDGSQ

-801 QRALELEKNRQAAEE
+801 QRALELEKNRQAAENL
-816 SRQDEK
+816 RQDEK

-862 NHTEHEKT
+862 NHTERQKT
-870 IFRLQQ
+870 IFKLQQ
-876 EKARLEAVLK
+876 EKARLKAVLK
-886 LNETASEKLTD
+886 LNETATEKLTA
-897 DEVQT
+897 DEIQA
-902 IKNTIKKIEQEV
+902 IKNTIKKIGQEV

-925 LGIKATSGQK
+925 LGIRATSGQK
-935 DAFKEVA
+935 DAFNEVV
-942 NSVVDSIS
+942 NSVADSIG
-950 SIVDSWE
+950 SIVDSW
-957 QAANAAVESAQKQVD
+957 QKAADAAVESAEKQVE

-1020 QLAIDK
+1020 QLAIDT

-1037 ANIWKSLSGIP
+1037 ANIWKSLSAIP

-1057 ALATMWGTFAVAKVK
+1057 ALATMWGSFAVAKVK
-1072 ASQVAGTGKSEQYGE
+1072 ATQVAGTGKSEQYGD
-1087 GTVELLQGGSHASGN
+1087 GTIELLEGGSHASGK
-1102 DIDMGTKKDGTRR
+1102 DIDLGVKKDGTRR

-1120 EYFAIINKR
+1120 EYFAVINKR
-1129 NSRKYRNV
+1129 NSRKFRDV

-1145 NDGSFASKYQKAN
+1145 NDGSFADKYQRAN
-1158 TQMSG
+1158 AQMSG
-1163 YALNFV
+1163 YALNYV

-1174 VSQLQKDV
+1174 VTQLQRDV
-1182 RAIKEQGQ
+1182 KAIREQGD
-1190 EVRYVDSQGN
+1190 EVRYVDAKGN
-1200 VVVRYKNLTRRIKS
+1200 MIVRYKNLTRKIKS

>member
-1 MDNPNPIRYSDLIQ
+1 MDNPNPIKYSDLIS
-15 PDGSITDLIA
+15 PDNSITDLIA
-25 QLTALIAKYDEAKA
+25 QLTALIAKYDEARTR
-39 KIQSSANEVAKGLQS
+39 IQSSANEMAKGLQN
-54 VSGATEQQRQAIV
+54 VSGATEQQRQAIM
-67 QAYQETERLAAQ
+67 QAYQETERLAEQ
-79 YKRVTDEEQEA
+79 YKRVTSEEQA
-90 RRQKIA
+90 AKRQKIA
-96 LTQATREKT
+96 LTQASKEQT
-105 QIDKLIVQL
+105 QIDKLVVQL
-114 NKSQEGSYNRL
+114 NQAEEGSYNRL

-137 EMSSAQRAGTEA
+137 EMSAAQRAGTEA

-155 ETKAIYEQMSTLQ
+155 ETRAIYEQMSSLQ

-203 DNLNNVNSSGLP
+203 DNLNNINSSGLP
-215 TSVKIFSKFA
+215 TSVKWFSKFA

-237 LYNGLRGGISTIADF
+237 LFRGLRSGVNTIADF

-268 DMKALTDSALA
+268 DMKALTDSALS
-279 LGRGTE
+279 LGRATE

-361 ALSFEKYKTSIGT
+361 ALSFEKYKTSIGI
-374 VFPVAKTFGFTLRDV
+374 VFPVAKTFGFSLRDV

-417 ADSGGKLAQSLG
+417 ADAGGKLAQKLG
-429 KPAKT
+429 EPVKT
-434 FDELFDGLIKLRKEG
+434 FDDLFDGLIKLRQGG
-449 INLAEAL
+449 IDLAEAL
-456 ELTDRRS
+456 ELTDKRS

-471 EGAESAKTLRSGLT
+471 EGAESAKTLRAELE
-485 NVSGVLETIAE
+485 NVSGVLETIAG
-496 ERLQTVE
+496 ERLETVE
-503 GSTKLLQSAWEGL
+503 GSTKLLKSAWEGL
-516 VLSFRNSTG
+516 ILSFRNSAG

-530 IDELTS
+530 IDQLTS
-536 LTTGI
+536 LTTSL

-550 ESAATYDEYFTKF
+550 QSAATYDEYFAKF
-563 TDFYKK
+563 TDYYAK
-569 EGGKKTLEAID
+569 EGGKKTLDAID

-604 GTLGIGK
+604 GWLGIGK

-617 KALDTLKDIRKAEAA
+617 KALDTLTDIRKAEAA
-632 IREQIEADEKA
+632 VREQIEADERA
-643 AADAQARQKEKEQQ
+643 AAEERARQEEKENQ
-657 DNQNKLKVES
+657 DNLERVKQET
-667 EKERKARE
+667 EKERKIREKAEAKRKADAEKAERARQKAEEQARKDAEARE
-675 KREKEAKAQRLKDLN
+675 KAEKQGR
-690 AVKASIEN
+690 
-698 EIAVQTKGTDEIL
+698 
-711 QLRKDK
+711 
-717 INAERQIE
+717 IN
-725 LEKNRQ
+725 
-731 AAESAKQDE
+731 S
-740 KAINAKYDKQILD
+740 
-753 AAKLTAKEASDIK
+753 
-766 IKALQAAEQSLQLQI
+766 LQAEQQAIQLQI
-781 SITEDGTQ
+781 AITEEGSQ

-801 QRALELEKNRQAAEE
+801 QRALELEKNRQAAENL
-816 SRQDEK
+816 RQDEK
-822 LINAKYDKLALRTSA
+822 LINAKYDKLLLKTETE
-837 DFNNKLAERDL
+837 FNNKLAERDL

-862 NHTEHEKT
+862 NHTERQKT

-886 LNETASEKLTD
+886 LNETATEKLTA
-897 DEVQT
+897 DEIQA
-902 IKNTIKKIEQEV
+902 IKNTIKKIGQEV

-925 LGIKATSGQK
+925 LGIRATSGQK
-935 DAFKEVA
+935 DAFNEVA
-942 NSVVDSIS
+942 NSVADSIG
-950 SIVDSWE
+950 SIVDSW
-957 QAANAAVESAQKQVD
+957 QKAADAAVESAEKQVE

-1020 QLAIDK
+1020 QLAIDT

-1057 ALATMWGTFAVAKVK
+1057 ALATMWGSFAVAKVK
-1072 ASQVAGTGKSEQYGE
+1072 ATQVAGTGKSEKYGD
-1087 GTVELLQGGSHASGN
+1087 GTIELLEGGSHASGK
-1102 DIDMGTKKDGTRR
+1102 DIDLGVKKDGTRR

-1120 EYFAIINKR
+1120 EYFAVINKR
-1129 NSRKYRNV
+1129 NSRKFRDV

-1145 NDGSFASKYQKAN
+1145 NDGSFADKYQRAN
-1158 TQMSG
+1158 AQMSG
-1163 YALNFV
+1163 YALNYV

-1174 VSQLQKDV
+1174 VTQLQRDV
-1182 RAIKEQGQ
+1182 KAIREQGD
-1190 EVRYVDSQGN
+1190 EVRYVDAKGN
-1200 VVVRYKNLTRRIKS
+1200 MIVRYKNLTRKIKS

>member
-15 PDGSITDLIA
+15 PDSSITDLIA
-25 QLTALIAKYDEAKA
+25 QLTALIAKYDDAKA

-374 VFPVAKTFGFTLRDV
+374 VFPVAKTFGFSLRDV

-417 ADSGGKLAQSLG
+417 ADSGGKLAQKLG
-429 KPAKT
+429 EPVKT
-434 FDELFDGLIKLRKEG
+434 FDDLFDGLIKLRNGG
-449 INLAEAL
+449 IDLAEAL
-456 ELTDRRS
+456 ELTDKRS

-471 EGAESAKTLRSGLT
+471 EGAESAKTLRTELE
-485 NVSGVLETIAE
+485 NVSGVLETIAR
-496 ERLQTVE
+496 ERLETVE

-536 LTTGI
+536 LITSI
-541 TNLLFPKQA
+541 TNLLFPQQA
-550 ESAATYDEYFTKF
+550 QSAATYDEYFTKF

-580 TFINQYIAHVEAL
+580 AFINQYIAHVEAL

-604 GTLGIGK
+604 GILGIGK

-657 DNQNKLKVES
+657 DNQNRLKEEA
-667 EKERKARE
+667 EKERKIRE
-675 KREKEAKAQRLKDLN
+675 KAEAKR
-690 AVKASIEN
+690 KA
-698 EIAVQTKGTDEIL
+698 DEE
-711 QLRKDK
+711 K
-717 INAERQIE
+717 AERA
-725 LEKNRQ
+725 RQ
-731 AAESAKQDE
+731 K
-740 KAINAKYDKQILD
+740 
-753 AAKLTAKEASDIK
+753 
-766 IKALQAAEQSLQLQI
+766 AAEQARKDAEAREEAEKQGRINSLQAEQQAIQLQI
-781 SITEDGTQ
+781 AITEDGTQ

-816 SRQDEK
+816 LRQDEK

-935 DAFKEVA
+935 DAFEEVA

-1007 AAALAEQEKAQRA
+1007 AAALSEQEKAQRA
-1020 QLAIDK
+1020 QLAIDT

-1037 ANIWKSLSGIP
+1037 ANIWKSLSAIP

-1057 ALATMWGTFAVAKVK
+1057 ALATMWGSFAVAKVK
-1072 ASQVAGTGKSEQYGE
+1072 AVQVAGTGKSEQYGE
-1087 GTVELLQGGSHASGN
+1087 GTIELLQGGSHASGN

-1120 EYFAIINKR
+1120 EYFSIINKR

-1145 NDGSFASKYQKAN
+1145 NDGSFASKYQKVN

>member
-1 MDNPNPIRYSDLIQ
+1 MDNPNPIKYSDLIS
-15 PDGSITDLIA
+15 PDNSITDLIA
-25 QLTALIAKYDEAKA
+25 QLTALIAKYDEARTR
-39 KIQSSANEVAKGLQS
+39 IQSSANEMAKGLQN
-54 VSGATEQQRQAIV
+54 VSGATEQQRQAIM
-67 QAYQETERLAAQ
+67 QAYQETERLVEQ
-79 YKRVTDEEQEA
+79 YKRVTSEEQA
-90 RRQKIA
+90 AKRQKIA
-96 LTQATREKT
+96 LTQASKEQT
-105 QIDKLIVQL
+105 QIDKLVVQL
-114 NKSQEGSYNRL
+114 NQAEEGSYNRL

-137 EMSSAQRAGTEA
+137 EMSAAQRAGTEA

-155 ETKAIYEQMSTLQ
+155 ETRAIYEQMSSLQ

-203 DNLNNVNSSGLP
+203 DNLNNINSSGLP
-215 TSVKIFSKFA
+215 TSVKWFSKFA

-237 LYNGLRGGISTIADF
+237 LFRGLRSGVNTIADF

-268 DMKALTDSALA
+268 DMKALTDSALS
-279 LGRGTE
+279 LGRATE

-374 VFPVAKTFGFTLRDV
+374 VFPVAKTFGFSLRDV

-417 ADSGGKLAQSLG
+417 ADAGGKLAQKLG
-429 KPAKT
+429 EPVKT
-434 FDELFDGLIKLRKEG
+434 FDDLFDGLIKLRKGG
-449 INLAEAL
+449 IDLAEAL
-456 ELTDRRS
+456 ELTDKRS

-471 EGAESAKTLRSGLT
+471 EGAESAKTLRAELE
-485 NVSGVLETIAE
+485 NVSGVLETIAG
-496 ERLQTVE
+496 ERLETVE
-503 GSTKLLQSAWEGL
+503 GSTKLLESAWEGL
-516 VLSFRNSTG
+516 ILSFRNSAG

-530 IDELTS
+530 IDQLTS
-536 LTTGI
+536 LTTSL

-550 ESAATYDEYFTKF
+550 QSAATYDEYFAKF
-563 TDFYKK
+563 TDYYAK
-569 EGGKKTLEAID
+569 EGGKKTLDAID

-604 GTLGIGK
+604 GWLGIGK

-617 KALDTLKDIRKAEAA
+617 KALDTLTDIRKAEAA
-632 IREQIEADEKA
+632 VREQIEADERA
-643 AADAQARQKEKEQQ
+643 AAEERARQEEKENQ
-657 DNQNKLKVES
+657 DNLERVKQET
-667 EKERKARE
+667 EKERKI
-675 KREKEAKAQRLKDLN
+675 REKEEAKR
-690 AVKASIEN
+690 KADAEKA
-698 EIAVQTKGTDEIL
+698 ERARQKAEE
-711 QLRKDK
+711 QARKD
-717 INAERQIE
+717 AETR
-725 LEKNRQ
+725 
-731 AAESAKQDE
+731 E
-740 KAINAKYDKQILD
+740 KAEKQGRIN
-753 AAKLTAKEASDIK
+753 S
-766 IKALQAAEQSLQLQI
+766 LQAEQQAIQLQI
-781 SITEDGTQ
+781 AITEEGSQ

-801 QRALELEKNRQAAEE
+801 QRALELEKNRQAAENL
-816 SRQDEK
+816 RQDEK
-822 LINAKYDKLALRTSA
+822 LINAKYDKLLLKTETE
-837 DFNNKLAERDL
+837 FNNKLAERDL

-862 NHTEHEKT
+862 NHTERQKT

-886 LNETASEKLTD
+886 LNETATEKLTA
-897 DEVQT
+897 DEIQA

-914 SEVGYK
+914 SGVGYK

-925 LGIKATSGQK
+925 LGIPATPGQK
-935 DAFKEVA
+935 DAFNEVA
-942 NSVVDSIS
+942 NSVADSIG
-950 SIVDSWE
+950 SIVDSW
-957 QAANAAVESAQKQVD
+957 QKASDAAVESAEKQVE

-1020 QLAIDK
+1020 QLAIDT

-1057 ALATMWGTFAVAKVK
+1057 ALATMWGSFAAAKVK
-1072 ASQVAGTGKSEQYGE
+1072 AIQVAGTGKSEQYGD
-1087 GTVELLQGGSHASGN
+1087 GTIELLEGGSHASGK
-1102 DIDMGTKKDGTRR
+1102 DIDLGVKKDGTRR

-1120 EYFAIINKR
+1120 EYFAVINKR
-1129 NSRKYRNV
+1129 NSRKFRDV

-1145 NDGSFASKYQKAN
+1145 NDGSFADKYQRAN
-1158 TQMSG
+1158 AQMSG
-1163 YALNFV
+1163 YALNYV

-1174 VSQLQKDV
+1174 VTQLQRDV
-1182 RAIKEQGQ
+1182 KAIREQGD
-1190 EVRYVDSQGN
+1190 EVRYVDAKGN
-1200 VVVRYKNLTRRIKS
+1200 MIVRYKNLTRKIKS

>member
-1 MDNPNPIRYSDLIQ
+1 MDNPNPIKYSDLIS
-15 PDGSITDLIA
+15 PDNSITDLIA
-25 QLTALIAKYDEAKA
+25 QLTALIDKYDEARA
-39 KIQSSANEVAKGLQS
+39 RIQSSANEMAKGLQN
-54 VSGATEQQRQAIV
+54 VSGATEQQRQAIM
-67 QAYQETERLAAQ
+67 QAYQETERLAEQ
-79 YKRVTDEEQEA
+79 YKRVTSEEQA
-90 RRQKIA
+90 AKRQKIA
-96 LTQATREKT
+96 LTQAAKEQT
-105 QIDKLIVQL
+105 QIDKLVVQL
-114 NKSQEGSYNRL
+114 NQAEEGSYNRL

-137 EMSSAQRAGTEA
+137 EMSAAQRAGTEA

-155 ETKAIYEQMSTLQ
+155 ETRAIYEQMSSLQ

-203 DNLNNVNSSGLP
+203 DNLNNINSSGLP

-237 LYNGLRGGISTIADF
+237 LFRGLRSGVNTIADF

-268 DMKALTDSALA
+268 DMQALTDSALA
-279 LGRGTE
+279 LGRATE
-285 YTASQVTQLQTE
+285 YTASQVTELQTE

-361 ALSFEKYKTSIGT
+361 ALSFERYKTSIGT
-374 VFPVAKTFGFTLRDV
+374 VFPVAKTFGFSLRDV

-417 ADSGGKLAQSLG
+417 ADSGGKLAQRLG
-429 KPAKT
+429 EPVKT
-434 FDELFDGLIKLRKEG
+434 FDDLFDGLIKLRKEG
-449 INLAEAL
+449 VNLAEAL
-456 ELTDRRS
+456 ELTDKRS

-471 EGAESAKTLRSGLT
+471 EGAESAKTLRTELE
-485 NVSGVLETIAE
+485 NVSGVLETIAG
-496 ERLQTVE
+496 ERLETVE
-503 GSTKLLQSAWEGL
+503 GSTKLLESAWEGL
-516 VLSFRNSTG
+516 ILSFRNSAG
-525 VIKTL
+525 VIKIL
-530 IDELTS
+530 IDLLTS
-536 LTTGI
+536 LTTSL

-550 ESAATYDEYFTKF
+550 QSAATYDEYFAKF
-563 TDFYKK
+563 TDYYAK
-569 EGGKKTLEAID
+569 EGGKKTLDAID

-604 GTLGIGK
+604 GWLGIGK

-617 KALDTLKDIRKAEAA
+617 KALDTLTDIRKAEAA
-632 IREQIEADEKA
+632 VREQIEADERA
-643 AADAQARQKEKEQQ
+643 AAEEQARKEEAEEARKEAEAKKKAEEARKRREKAEAQRKAEAEKAEKAERARQKAEEEARKEA
-657 DNQNKLKVES
+657 E
-667 EKERKARE
+667 ARE
-675 KREKEAKAQRLKDLN
+675 KAEKQGR
-690 AVKASIEN
+690 
-698 EIAVQTKGTDEIL
+698 
-711 QLRKDK
+711 
-717 INAERQIE
+717 IN
-725 LEKNRQ
+725 
-731 AAESAKQDE
+731 S
-740 KAINAKYDKQILD
+740 
-753 AAKLTAKEASDIK
+753 
-766 IKALQAAEQSLQLQI
+766 LQAEQQAIQLQI
-781 SITEDGTQ
+781 AITEEGSQ

-801 QRALELEKNRQAAEE
+801 QRALELEKNRQAAENL
-816 SRQDEK
+816 RQDEK

-862 NHTEHEKT
+862 NHTERQKT
-870 IFRLQQ
+870 IFKLQQ
-876 EKARLEAVLK
+876 EKARLKAVLK
-886 LNETASEKLTD
+886 LNETATEKLTA
-897 DEVQT
+897 DEIQA

-925 LGIKATSGQK
+925 LGIRATSGQK
-935 DAFKEVA
+935 DAFNEVA
-942 NSVVDSIS
+942 NSVADSIG
-950 SIVDSWE
+950 SIVDSW
-957 QAANAAVESAQKQVD
+957 QKAADAAVESAEKQVE

-1020 QLAIDK
+1020 QLAIDT

-1057 ALATMWGTFAVAKVK
+1057 ALATMWGSFAVAKVK
-1072 ASQVAGTGKSEQYGE
+1072 AIQVAGTGKSEQYGD
-1087 GTVELLQGGSHASGN
+1087 GTIELLEGGSHASGK
-1102 DIDMGTKKDGTRR
+1102 DIDLGVKKDGTRR

-1120 EYFAIINKR
+1120 EYFAVINKR
-1129 NSRKYRNV
+1129 NSRKFRDV

-1145 NDGSFASKYQKAN
+1145 NDGSFADKYQRAN
-1158 TQMSG
+1158 AQMSG
-1163 YALNFV
+1163 YALNYV

-1174 VSQLQKDV
+1174 VTQLQRDV
-1182 RAIKEQGQ
+1182 KAIREQGD
-1190 EVRYVDSQGN
+1190 EVRYVDAKGN
-1200 VVVRYKNLTRRIKS
+1200 MIVRYKNLTRKIKS

>member
-1 MDNPNPIRYSDLIQ
+1 MDNPNPIKYSDLIS
-15 PDGSITDLIA
+15 PDNSITDLIT

-39 KIQSSANEVAKGLQS
+39 KIQSAANEMVKDLQN
-54 VSGATEQQRQAIV
+54 VSGATEQQRQSII
-67 QAYQETERLAAQ
+67 QAYQETEKLAEQ
-79 YKRVTDEEQEA
+79 YKRVSSEEQA
-90 RRQKIA
+90 AKRQKIA
-96 LTQATREKT
+96 LTQASKEQT

-114 NKSQEGSYNRL
+114 NQSQEGSYNRL

-137 EMSSAQRAGTEA
+137 EMSTAQRAGTEA

-155 ETKAIYEQMSTLQ
+155 ETRAIYEQMSSLQ

-189 GPLGQVSSGLIGLR
+189 GPLGRVSSGMIGLR
-203 DNLNNVNSSGLP
+203 DNLNNINSSGLP
-215 TSVKIFSKFA
+215 TSVKWFSKFA
-225 IGVGLAIKGVQS
+225 IGLGIAVQGAQA
-237 LYNGLRGGISTIADF
+237 LFRGLRNGISTIADF

-268 DMKALTDSALA
+268 DMRALTDSALA
-279 LGRGTE
+279 LGRTTE

-335 TLRSFNLSSKDT
+335 TLRSFNLSGKDT

-361 ALSFEKYKTSIGT
+361 ALSFERYKTSIGT
-374 VFPVAKTFGFTLRDV
+374 VFPVAKTFGFTLRDI

-417 ADSGGKLAQSLG
+417 ADASGKLAKRLG
-429 KPAKT
+429 EPVKT
-434 FDELFDGLIKLRKEG
+434 FDGLFDGLIKLRKEG
-449 INLAEAL
+449 VNLAEAL

-471 EGAESAKTLRSGLT
+471 EGAESAKMLRSDLED
-485 NVSGVLETIAE
+485 VSGVLETIAE

-516 VLSFRNSTG
+516 VLSFSNSTG

-536 LTTGI
+536 LTTSI

-550 ESAATYDEYFTKF
+550 QSAATYDEYFSKF

-569 EGGKKTLEAID
+569 EGAKKTLEAID
-580 TFINQYIAHVEAL
+580 TFVNQYIAHVEAL
-593 EKIQAREPKFT
+593 EKIQEREPAFT
-604 GTLGIGK
+604 GILGIGK

-632 IREQIEADEKA
+632 VREQIEADEKA
-643 AADAQARQKEKEQQ
+643 AADERARQKEKEQQ
-657 DNQNKLKVES
+657 NNQNRLKEET
-667 EKERKARE
+667 EKERKIREKAEAKRKADEEKAERARQKAAEQARKDAEARE
-675 KREKEAKAQRLKDLN
+675 KAEKQGR
-690 AVKASIEN
+690 
-698 EIAVQTKGTDEIL
+698 
-711 QLRKDK
+711 
-717 INAERQIE
+717 IN
-725 LEKNRQ
+725 
-731 AAESAKQDE
+731 S
-740 KAINAKYDKQILD
+740 
-753 AAKLTAKEASDIK
+753 
-766 IKALQAAEQSLQLQI
+766 LQAEQQAIQLQI
-781 SITEDGTQ
+781 AITEDGTQ
-789 EMLKL
+789 DMLKL

-801 QRALELEKNRQAAEE
+801 QRALELEKNRQAAENL
-816 SRQDEK
+816 RQDEK
-822 LINAKYDKLALRTSA
+822 LINAKYDKLLLKTETE
-837 DFNNKLAERDL
+837 FNNKLAERDL

-862 NHTEHEKT
+862 NHTERQKT

-886 LNETASEKLTD
+886 LNETASEKLTN

-925 LGIKATSGQK
+925 LGIRATSGQK
-935 DAFKEVA
+935 DAFNEVA
-942 NSVVDSIS
+942 NSVADSIS
-950 SIVDSWE
+950 SIVDSW
-957 QAANAAVESAQKQVD
+957 QKAADAAVESAEKQVE

-1020 QLAIDK
+1020 QLAIDT

-1057 ALATMWGTFAVAKVK
+1057 ALATMWGSFAVAKVK
-1072 ASQVAGTGKSEQYGE
+1072 AIQVAGTGKSEQYGD
-1087 GTVELLQGGSHASGN
+1087 GTIELLEGGSHASGK
-1102 DIDMGTKKDGTRR
+1102 DIDLGVKKDGTRR

-1120 EYFAIINKR
+1120 EYFAVINKR
-1129 NSRKYRNV
+1129 NSRKFRDV

-1145 NDGSFASKYQKAN
+1145 NDGSFADKYQRAN
-1158 TQMSG
+1158 AQMSS
-1163 YALNFV
+1163 YALNYV

-1174 VSQLQKDV
+1174 VTQLQRDV
-1182 RAIKEQGQ
+1182 KAIREQGD
-1190 EVRYVDSQGN
+1190 EVRYIDAKGN
-1200 VVVRYKNLTRRIKS
+1200 MIVRYKNLTRKIKS

>member
-155 ETKAIYEQMSTLQ
+155 ETKSIYEQMSTLQ

-471 EGAESAKTLRSGLT
+471 EGAESAKTLRSELT
-485 NVSGVLETIAE
+485 DVSGVLETIAE

-536 LTTGI
+536 LTTNI

-550 ESAATYDEYFTKF
+550 QSAATYDEYFTKF

-632 IREQIEADEKA
+632 VREQIEADEKA

-657 DNQNKLKVES
+657 DNQNRLKAET
-667 EKERKARE
+667 EKERKIREKAEAKRKADEEKAERARQKAAEQARKDAEARE
-675 KREKEAKAQRLKDLN
+675 KAEKQAR
-690 AVKASIEN
+690 
-698 EIAVQTKGTDEIL
+698 
-711 QLRKDK
+711 
-717 INAERQIE
+717 IN
-725 LEKNRQ
+725 
-731 AAESAKQDE
+731 S
-740 KAINAKYDKQILD
+740 
-753 AAKLTAKEASDIK
+753 
-766 IKALQAAEQSLQLQI
+766 LQAEQQAIQLQI

-801 QRALELEKNRQAAEE
+801 QRELELEKNRQAAEE

-1007 AAALAEQEKAQRA
+1007 AAALAEQEKAQKA
-1020 QLAIDK
+1020 QLAIDT

-1037 ANIWKSLSGIP
+1037 ANIWKSLSGIAF
-1048 VVGPALAVA
+1048 VGPALAVA
-1057 ALATMWGTFAVAKVK
+1057 ALATMWGSFAVAKVK
-1072 ASQVAGTGKSEQYGE
+1072 AAQVAGTGKSEQYGD
-1087 GTVELLQGGSHASGN
+1087 GTIELLEGGSHASGK
-1102 DIDMGTKKDGTRR
+1102 DIDLGVKKDGTRR

-1120 EYFAIINKR
+1120 EYFAVINKR
-1129 NSRKYRNV
+1129 NSRQFRDV
-1137 IPDVINSF
+1137 SPDVINSF
-1145 NDGSFASKYQKAN
+1145 NDGSFADKYQRAN
-1158 TQMSG
+1158 AQMSS
-1163 YALNFV
+1163 YALNYV

-1174 VSQLQKDV
+1174 VTQLQRDV
-1182 RAIKEQGQ
+1182 KAIREQGDD
-1190 EVRYVDSQGN
+1190 VRYVDAKGN
-1200 VVVRYKNLTRRIKS
+1200 MIVRYKNLTRKIKS

>member
-1 MDNPNPIRYSDLIQ
+1 MDNPNPIKYSDLIS
-15 PDGSITDLIA
+15 PDNSITDLIA
-25 QLTALIAKYDEAKA
+25 QLTALIAKYDEARA
-39 KIQSSANEVAKGLQS
+39 RIQSSANEMAKGLQN
-54 VSGATEQQRQAIV
+54 VSGATEQQRQAIM
-67 QAYQETERLAAQ
+67 QAYQETERLAEQ
-79 YKRVTDEEQEA
+79 YKRVTSEEQA
-90 RRQKIA
+90 AKRQKIA
-96 LTQATREKT
+96 LTQASKEQT
-105 QIDKLIVQL
+105 QIDKLVVQL
-114 NKSQEGSYNRL
+114 NQAEEGSYNRL

-137 EMSSAQRAGTEA
+137 EMSAAQRAGTEA

-155 ETKAIYEQMSTLQ
+155 ETRAIYEQMSSLQ

-203 DNLNNVNSSGLP
+203 DNLNNINSSGLP
-215 TSVKIFSKFA
+215 TSVKWFSKFA

-237 LYNGLRGGISTIADF
+237 LFGGLRSGVNTIADF

-268 DMKALTDSALA
+268 DMKALTDSALS
-279 LGRGTE
+279 LGRATE

-347 EDALSVLVEGANRS
+347 EDVLSVLVEGANRS

-374 VFPVAKTFGFTLRDV
+374 VFPVAKTFGFSLRDV

-417 ADSGGKLAQSLG
+417 ADAGGKLAQKLG
-429 KPAKT
+429 EPVKT
-434 FDELFDGLIKLRKEG
+434 FDELFDGLIKLRKGG
-449 INLAEAL
+449 IDLAEAL
-456 ELTDRRS
+456 ELTDKRS

-471 EGAESAKTLRSGLT
+471 EGAESAKTLRAELE
-485 NVSGVLETIAE
+485 NVSGVLETIAG
-496 ERLQTVE
+496 ERLETVE
-503 GSTKLLQSAWEGL
+503 GSTKLLESAWEGL
-516 VLSFRNSTG
+516 ILSFRNSAG
-525 VIKTL
+525 VIKIL
-530 IDELTS
+530 IDQLTS
-536 LTTGI
+536 LTTSL

-550 ESAATYDEYFTKF
+550 QSAATYDEYFAKF
-563 TDFYKK
+563 TDYYAK
-569 EGGKKTLEAID
+569 EGGKKTLDAID

-604 GTLGIGK
+604 GWLGIGK

-617 KALDTLKDIRKAEAA
+617 KALDTLTDIRKAEAA
-632 IREQIEADEKA
+632 VREQIEADERA
-643 AADAQARQKEKEQQ
+643 AAEERARQEEKENQ
-657 DNQNKLKVES
+657 DNLERVKQET
-667 EKERKARE
+667 EKERKIREKAEAKRKADAEKAERARQKAEEQARKDAEARE
-675 KREKEAKAQRLKDLN
+675 KAEKQGR
-690 AVKASIEN
+690 
-698 EIAVQTKGTDEIL
+698 
-711 QLRKDK
+711 
-717 INAERQIE
+717 IN
-725 LEKNRQ
+725 
-731 AAESAKQDE
+731 S
-740 KAINAKYDKQILD
+740 
-753 AAKLTAKEASDIK
+753 
-766 IKALQAAEQSLQLQI
+766 LQAEQQAIQLQI
-781 SITEDGTQ
+781 AITEEGSQ

-801 QRALELEKNRQAAEE
+801 QRALELEKNRQAAENL
-816 SRQDEK
+816 RQDEK
-822 LINAKYDKLALRTSA
+822 LINAKYDKLLLKSETE
-837 DFNNKLAERDL
+837 FNNKLAERDL

-862 NHTEHEKT
+862 NHTERQKT

-886 LNETASEKLTD
+886 LNETASDKLTD

-925 LGIKATSGQK
+925 LGIRATSGQK
-935 DAFKEVA
+935 DAFNEVA
-942 NSVVDSIS
+942 NSVADSIS
-950 SIVDSWE
+950 SIVDSW
-957 QAANAAVESAQKQVD
+957 QKAADAAVESAEKQVE

-1020 QLAIDK
+1020 QLAIDT

-1037 ANIWKSLSGIP
+1037 ANIWKSLSAIP

-1057 ALATMWGTFAVAKVK
+1057 ALATMWGSFAVAKVK
-1072 ASQVAGTGKSEQYGE
+1072 ATQVAGTSKSEKYGD
-1087 GTVELLQGGSHASGN
+1087 GTIELLEGGSHASGK
-1102 DIDMGTKKDGTRR
+1102 DIDLGVKKDGTRR

-1120 EYFAIINKR
+1120 EYFAVINKR
-1129 NSRKYRNV
+1129 NSRKFRDV

-1145 NDGSFASKYQKAN
+1145 NDGSFADKYQRAN
-1158 TQMSG
+1158 AQMSG
-1163 YALNFV
+1163 YALNYV

-1174 VSQLQKDV
+1174 VTQLQRDV
-1182 RAIKEQGQ
+1182 KAIREQGD
-1190 EVRYVDSQGN
+1190 EVRYVDAKGN
-1200 VVVRYKNLTRRIKS
+1200 MIVRYKNLTRKIKS

>member
-1 MDNPNPIRYSDLIQ
+1 MDNPNPIYYRDLIT
-15 PDGSITDLIA
+15 PDDSITNLMDQLDELITKYDGA
-25 QLTALIAKYDEAKA
+25 KQKIQGAAAEIAKGM
-39 KIQSSANEVAKGLQS
+39 QN
-54 VSGATEQQRQAIV
+54 VSGASEEQRKNIQLATEQSEKLVAEYRDV
-67 QAYQETERLAAQ
+67 TTAQ
-79 YKRVTDEEQEA
+79 WKV
-90 RRQKIA
+90 
-96 LTQATREKT
+96 TQAFAEAAAAKKESA
-105 QIDKLIVQL
+105 QIDKLITQINTSV
-114 NKSQEGSYNRL
+114 EGSYNRL

-137 EMSSAQRAGTEA
+137 EMSTAQRAGTEA

-155 ETKAIYEQMSTLQ
+155 ETRAIYEQMSSLQ

-189 GPLGQVSSGLIGLR
+189 GPLGRVSSGMIGLR
-203 DNLNNVNSSGLP
+203 DNLNNINSSGLP
-215 TSVKIFSKFA
+215 TSVKWFSKFA
-225 IGVGLAIKGVQS
+225 IGIGIAVQGAQS
-237 LYNGLRGGISTIADF
+237 IFRGLRNGINTIADF

-261 ILGVNVR
+261 IIGVNVK

-279 LGRGTE
+279 LGRTTE

-311 QKYILHFATAMGV
+311 QKYILEFATAMGV

-417 ADSGGKLAQSLG
+417 ADASGKLAKRLG
-429 KPAKT
+429 EPVKT
-434 FDELFDGLIKLRKEG
+434 FDGLFDGLIKLRKEG
-449 INLAEAL
+449 VNLAEAL

-471 EGAESAKTLRSGLT
+471 EGAESAKMLRSDLKD
-485 NVSGVLETIAE
+485 VSGVLETIAE

-516 VLSFRNSTG
+516 VLSFSNSTG

-536 LTTGI
+536 LTTSI

-550 ESAATYDEYFTKF
+550 QSAATYDEYFSKF

-569 EGGKKTLEAID
+569 EGAKKTLEAID
-580 TFINQYIAHVEAL
+580 TFVNQYIAHVEAL
-593 EKIQAREPKFT
+593 EKIQEREPAFT
-604 GTLGIGK
+604 GILGIGK

-632 IREQIEADEKA
+632 VREQIEADEKA
-643 AADAQARQKEKEQQ
+643 AADERARQKEKEQQ
-657 DNQNKLKVES
+657 NNQNRLKEET
-667 EKERKARE
+667 EKERKIRE
-675 KREKEAKAQRLKDLN
+675 KAEAKR
-690 AVKASIEN
+690 KA
-698 EIAVQTKGTDEIL
+698 DEE
-711 QLRKDK
+711 K
-717 INAERQIE
+717 AERA
-725 LEKNRQ
+725 RQ
-731 AAESAKQDE
+731 K
-740 KAINAKYDKQILD
+740 
-753 AAKLTAKEASDIK
+753 
-766 IKALQAAEQSLQLQI
+766 AAEQARKDAETKEKAEKQGRINSLQAEQQAIQLQI
-781 SITEDGTQ
+781 AITEDGTQ

-794 RLELIEK
+794 RLELVEK
-801 QRALELEKNRQAAEE
+801 QRALELEKNRQAAENL
-816 SRQDEK
+816 RQDEK
-822 LINAKYDKLALRTSA
+822 LINAKYDKLLLKTETE
-837 DFNNKLAERDL
+837 FNNKLAERDL

-862 NHTEHEKT
+862 NHTERQKT

-925 LGIKATSGQK
+925 LGIRATSGQK
-935 DAFKEVA
+935 DAFNEVA
-942 NSVVDSIS
+942 NSIADSIS
-950 SIVDSWE
+950 SIVDSW
-957 QAANAAVESAQKQVD
+957 QKAADAAVESAEKQVE

-1020 QLAIDK
+1020 QLAIDT

-1057 ALATMWGTFAVAKVK
+1057 ALATMWGSFAVAKVK
-1072 ASQVAGTGKSEQYGE
+1072 AIQVAGTGKSEQYGD
-1087 GTVELLQGGSHASGN
+1087 GTIELLEGGSHASGN
-1102 DIDMGTKKDGTRR
+1102 DIDLGVKKDGTRR

-1120 EYFAIINKR
+1120 EYFAVINKR
-1129 NSRKYRNV
+1129 NSRKFRDV

-1145 NDGSFASKYQKAN
+1145 NDGSFADKYQRAN
-1158 TQMSG
+1158 AQMSS
-1163 YALNFV
+1163 YALNYV

-1174 VSQLQKDV
+1174 ITQLQRDV
-1182 RAIKEQGQ
+1182 KAIREQGD
-1190 EVRYVDSQGN
+1190 EVRYVDAKGN
-1200 VVVRYKNLTRRIKS
+1200 MIVRYKNLTRKIKS

>member
-1 MDNPNPIRYSDLIQ
+1 MDNPNPIKYSDLIS
-15 PDGSITDLIA
+15 PDNSITDLIA
-25 QLTALIAKYDEAKA
+25 QLTALIAKYDEARTR
-39 KIQSSANEVAKGLQS
+39 IQSSANEMAKGLQN
-54 VSGATEQQRQAIV
+54 VSGATEQQRQAIM
-67 QAYQETERLAAQ
+67 QAYQETERLAEQ
-79 YKRVTDEEQEA
+79 YKRVTSEEQA
-90 RRQKIA
+90 AKRQKIA
-96 LTQATREKT
+96 LTQASKEQT
-105 QIDKLIVQL
+105 QIDKLVVQL
-114 NKSQEGSYNRL
+114 NQAEEGSYNRL

-137 EMSSAQRAGTEA
+137 EMSAAQRAGTEA

-155 ETKAIYEQMSTLQ
+155 ETRAIYEQMSSLQ

-203 DNLNNVNSSGLP
+203 DNLNNINSSGLP
-215 TSVKIFSKFA
+215 TSVKWFSKFA

-237 LYNGLRGGISTIADF
+237 LFRGLRSGVNTIADF

-268 DMKALTDSALA
+268 DMKALTDSALS
-279 LGRGTE
+279 LGRATE

-374 VFPVAKTFGFTLRDV
+374 VFPVAKTFGFSLRDV

-417 ADSGGKLAQSLG
+417 ADAGGKLAQKLG
-429 KPAKT
+429 EPVKT
-434 FDELFDGLIKLRKEG
+434 FDDLFDGLIKLRKGG
-449 INLAEAL
+449 IDLAEAL
-456 ELTDRRS
+456 ELTDKRS

-471 EGAESAKTLRSGLT
+471 EGAESAKTLRAELE
-485 NVSGVLETIAE
+485 NVSGVLETIAG
-496 ERLQTVE
+496 ERMETVE
-503 GSTKLLQSAWEGL
+503 GSTKLLESAWEGL
-516 VLSFRNSTG
+516 ILSFRNSAG

-530 IDELTS
+530 IDQLTS
-536 LTTGI
+536 LTTSL

-550 ESAATYDEYFTKF
+550 QSAATYDEYFAKF
-563 TDFYKK
+563 TDYYAK
-569 EGGKKTLEAID
+569 EGGKKTLDAID

-604 GTLGIGK
+604 GWLGIGK

-617 KALDTLKDIRKAEAA
+617 KALDTLTDIRKAEAA
-632 IREQIEADEKA
+632 VREQIEADERA
-643 AADAQARQKEKEQQ
+643 AAEERARQEEKENQ
-657 DNQNKLKVES
+657 DNLERVKQET
-667 EKERKARE
+667 EKERKIREKEEAKRKADAEKAERARQKAEEQARKDAEARE
-675 KREKEAKAQRLKDLN
+675 KAEKQGR
-690 AVKASIEN
+690 
-698 EIAVQTKGTDEIL
+698 
-711 QLRKDK
+711 
-717 INAERQIE
+717 IN
-725 LEKNRQ
+725 
-731 AAESAKQDE
+731 S
-740 KAINAKYDKQILD
+740 
-753 AAKLTAKEASDIK
+753 
-766 IKALQAAEQSLQLQI
+766 LQAEQQAIQLQI
-781 SITEDGTQ
+781 AITEEGSQ

-801 QRALELEKNRQAAEE
+801 QRALELEKNRQAAENL
-816 SRQDEK
+816 RQDEK
-822 LINAKYDKLALRTSA
+822 LINAKYDKLLLKTETE
-837 DFNNKLAERDL
+837 FNNKLAERDL

-862 NHTEHEKT
+862 NHTERQKT

-886 LNETASEKLTD
+886 LNETATEKLTA
-897 DEVQT
+897 DEIQA

-914 SEVGYK
+914 SGVGYK

-925 LGIKATSGQK
+925 LGIPATPGQK
-935 DAFKEVA
+935 DAFNEVA
-942 NSVVDSIS
+942 NSVADSIG
-950 SIVDSWE
+950 SIVDSW
-957 QAANAAVESAQKQVD
+957 QKASDAAVESAEKQVE

-1020 QLAIDK
+1020 QLAIDT

-1057 ALATMWGTFAVAKVK
+1057 ALATMWGSFAAAKVK
-1072 ASQVAGTGKSEQYGE
+1072 AIQVAGTGKSEQYGD
-1087 GTVELLQGGSHASGN
+1087 GTIELLEGGSHASGK
-1102 DIDMGTKKDGTRR
+1102 DIDLGVKKDGTRR

-1120 EYFAIINKR
+1120 EYFAVINKR
-1129 NSRKYRNV
+1129 NSRKFRDV

-1145 NDGSFASKYQKAN
+1145 NDGSFADKYQRAN
-1158 TQMSG
+1158 AQMSG
-1163 YALNFV
+1163 YALNYV

-1174 VSQLQKDV
+1174 VTQLQRDV
-1182 RAIKEQGQ
+1182 KAIREQGD
-1190 EVRYVDSQGN
+1190 EVRYVDAKGN
-1200 VVVRYKNLTRRIKS
+1200 MIVRYKNLTRKIKS

>member
-471 EGAESAKTLRSGLT
+471 EGAESAKTLRSELT
-485 NVSGVLETIAE
+485 DVSGVLETIAE

-536 LTTGI
+536 LTTNI

-550 ESAATYDEYFTKF
+550 QSAATYDEYFTKF

-632 IREQIEADEKA
+632 VREQIEADEKA
-643 AADAQARQKEKEQQ
+643 AADVQARQKEKEQQ
-657 DNQNKLKVES
+657 DNQNRLKAET
-667 EKERKARE
+667 EKERKIREKAEAKRKADEEKAERARQKAAEQARKDAEARE
-675 KREKEAKAQRLKDLN
+675 KAEKQAR
-690 AVKASIEN
+690 
-698 EIAVQTKGTDEIL
+698 
-711 QLRKDK
+711 
-717 INAERQIE
+717 IN
-725 LEKNRQ
+725 
-731 AAESAKQDE
+731 S
-740 KAINAKYDKQILD
+740 
-753 AAKLTAKEASDIK
+753 
-766 IKALQAAEQSLQLQI
+766 LQAEQQAIQLQI

-801 QRALELEKNRQAAEE
+801 QRELELEKNRQAAEE

-1007 AAALAEQEKAQRA
+1007 AAALAEQEKAKRA
-1020 QLAIDK
+1020 QLAIDT

-1037 ANIWKSLSGIP
+1037 ANIWKSLSAIP

-1057 ALATMWGTFAVAKVK
+1057 ALATMWGSFAVAKVK
-1072 ASQVAGTGKSEQYGE
+1072 AAQVAGTGKSEQYGE
-1087 GTVELLQGGSHASGN
+1087 GTIELLQGGSHASGN

>member
-1 MDNPNPIRYSDLIQ
+1 MDNPNPIKYSDLIS
-15 PDGSITDLIA
+15 PDNSITDLIA

-39 KIQSSANEVAKGLQS
+39 KIQSAANEMVKDLQN
-54 VSGATEQQRQAIV
+54 VSGATEQQRQSII
-67 QAYQETERLAAQ
+67 QAYQESEKLAEQ
-79 YKRVTDEEQEA
+79 YKRVSSEEQA
-90 RRQKIA
+90 AKRQKIA
-96 LTQATREKT
+96 LTQASKEQT

-114 NKSQEGSYNRL
+114 NQSQEGSYNRL

-137 EMSSAQRAGTEA
+137 EMSTAQRSGTEA

-155 ETKAIYEQMSTLQ
+155 ETRAIYEQMSSLQ

-189 GPLGQVSSGLIGLR
+189 GPLGRVSSGLLGLR
-203 DNLNNVNSSGLP
+203 DNLNTINSSGLP
-215 TSVKIFSKFA
+215 TSVKWFSKFA
-225 IGVGLAIKGVQS
+225 IGLGIAVQGAQA
-237 LYNGLRGGISTIADF
+237 LFRGLRNGINTIADF

-261 ILGVNVR
+261 ILGVNVK

-279 LGRGTE
+279 LGRTTE

-335 TLRSFNLSSKDT
+335 TLRSFNLSGKDT

-361 ALSFEKYKTSIGT
+361 ALSFERYKTSIGT
-374 VFPVAKTFGFTLRDV
+374 VFPVAKTFGFTLRDI

-417 ADSGGKLAQSLG
+417 ADASGKLAKRLG
-429 KPAKT
+429 EPVKT
-434 FDELFDGLIKLRKEG
+434 FDGLFDGLIKLRKEG
-449 INLAEAL
+449 VNLAEAL

-471 EGAESAKTLRSGLT
+471 EGAENAKMLRSELED
-485 NVSGVLETIAE
+485 VSGVLETIAE

-516 VLSFRNSTG
+516 VLSFSNSTG

-536 LTTGI
+536 LTTSI

-550 ESAATYDEYFTKF
+550 QSAATYDEYFSKF

-569 EGGKKTLEAID
+569 EGAKKTLEAID
-580 TFINQYIAHVEAL
+580 TFVNQYIAHVEAL
-593 EKIQAREPKFT
+593 EKIQEREPDFT
-604 GTLGIGK
+604 GILGIGK

-632 IREQIEADEKA
+632 VREQIEADEKA
-643 AADAQARQKEKEQQ
+643 AADERARQKEKERQN
-657 DNQNKLKVES
+657 NQNRLKEET
-667 EKERKARE
+667 EKERKIREKAEAKRKADEEKAERARQKAAEQARKDAEARE
-675 KREKEAKAQRLKDLN
+675 KAEKQGR
-690 AVKASIEN
+690 
-698 EIAVQTKGTDEIL
+698 
-711 QLRKDK
+711 
-717 INAERQIE
+717 IN
-725 LEKNRQ
+725 
-731 AAESAKQDE
+731 S
-740 KAINAKYDKQILD
+740 
-753 AAKLTAKEASDIK
+753 
-766 IKALQAAEQSLQLQI
+766 LQAEQQAIQLQI
-781 SITEDGTQ
+781 AITEDGTQ
-789 EMLKL
+789 DMLKL
-794 RLELIEK
+794 RLELIGK
-801 QRALELEKNRQAAEE
+801 QRALELEKNRQAAENL
-816 SRQDEK
+816 RQDEK
-822 LINAKYDKLALRTSA
+822 LINAKYDKLLLKTETE
-837 DFNNKLAERDL
+837 FNNKLAERDL

-862 NHTEHEKT
+862 NHTERQKT

-886 LNETASEKLTD
+886 LNETASEKLTN

-902 IKNTIKKIEQEV
+902 IKNTIKKIEQEM

-925 LGIKATSGQK
+925 LGIRATSGQK
-935 DAFKEVA
+935 DAFNEVA
-942 NSVVDSIS
+942 NSVADSIS
-950 SIVDSWE
+950 SIVDSW
-957 QAANAAVESAQKQVD
+957 QKAADAAVESAEKQVE

-1020 QLAIDK
+1020 QLAIDT

-1057 ALATMWGTFAVAKVK
+1057 ALATMWGSFAVAKVK
-1072 ASQVAGTGKSEQYGE
+1072 AIQVAGTGKSEQYGD
-1087 GTVELLQGGSHASGN
+1087 GTIELLEGGSHASGK
-1102 DIDMGTKKDGTRR
+1102 DIDLGVKKDGTRR

-1120 EYFAIINKR
+1120 EYFAVINKR
-1129 NSRKYRNV
+1129 NSRKFRDV

-1145 NDGSFASKYQKAN
+1145 NDGSFADKYQRAN
-1158 TQMSG
+1158 AQMSS
-1163 YALNFV
+1163 YALNYV

-1174 VSQLQKDV
+1174 VTQLQRDV
-1182 RAIKEQGQ
+1182 KAIREQGD
-1190 EVRYVDSQGN
+1190 EVRYIDAKGN
-1200 VVVRYKNLTRRIKS
+1200 LIVRYKNLTRKIKS

>member
-1 MDNPNPIRYSDLIQ
+1 MDNPNPIKYSDLIS
-15 PDGSITDLIA
+15 PDNSITDLIA

-39 KIQSSANEVAKGLQS
+39 KIQSAANEMVKDLQN
-54 VSGATEQQRQAIV
+54 VSGATEQQRQSII
-67 QAYQETERLAAQ
+67 QAYQESEKLAEQ
-79 YKRVTDEEQEA
+79 YKRVSSEEQA
-90 RRQKIA
+90 AKRQKIA
-96 LTQATREKT
+96 LTQASKEQT

-114 NKSQEGSYNRL
+114 NQSQEGSYNRL

-137 EMSSAQRAGTEA
+137 EMSTAQRSGTEA

-155 ETKAIYEQMSTLQ
+155 ETRAIYEQMSSLQ

-189 GPLGQVSSGLIGLR
+189 GPLGRVSSGLLGLR
-203 DNLNNVNSSGLP
+203 DNLNTINSSGLP
-215 TSVKIFSKFA
+215 TSVKWFSKFA
-225 IGVGLAIKGVQS
+225 IGLGIAVQGAQA
-237 LYNGLRGGISTIADF
+237 LFRGLRNGISTIADF

-268 DMKALTDSALA
+268 DMRALTDSALA
-279 LGRGTE
+279 LGRTTE

-335 TLRSFNLSSKDT
+335 TLRSFNLSGKDT

-361 ALSFEKYKTSIGT
+361 ALSFERYKTSIGT
-374 VFPVAKTFGFTLRDV
+374 VFPVAKTFGFTLRDI

-417 ADSGGKLAQSLG
+417 ADASGKLAKRLG
-429 KPAKT
+429 EPVKT
-434 FDELFDGLIKLRKEG
+434 FDGLFDGLIKLRKEG
-449 INLAEAL
+449 VNLAEAL

-471 EGAESAKTLRSGLT
+471 EGAESAKMLRSDLED
-485 NVSGVLETIAE
+485 VSGVLETIAE

-516 VLSFRNSTG
+516 VLSFSNSTG

-536 LTTGI
+536 LTTSI

-550 ESAATYDEYFTKF
+550 QSAATYDEYFSKF

-569 EGGKKTLEAID
+569 EGAKKTLEAID
-580 TFINQYIAHVEAL
+580 TFVNQYIAHVEAL
-593 EKIQAREPKFT
+593 EKIQEREPAFT
-604 GTLGIGK
+604 GILGIGK

-632 IREQIEADEKA
+632 VREQIEADEKA
-643 AADAQARQKEKEQQ
+643 AADERARQKEKEQQ
-657 DNQNKLKVES
+657 NNQNRLKEET
-667 EKERKARE
+667 EKERKIRE
-675 KREKEAKAQRLKDLN
+675 KAEAKR
-690 AVKASIEN
+690 KA
-698 EIAVQTKGTDEIL
+698 DEE
-711 QLRKDK
+711 K
-717 INAERQIE
+717 AERA
-725 LEKNRQ
+725 RQ
-731 AAESAKQDE
+731 K
-740 KAINAKYDKQILD
+740 
-753 AAKLTAKEASDIK
+753 
-766 IKALQAAEQSLQLQI
+766 AAEQARKDAETKEKAEKQGRINSLQAEQQAIQLQI
-781 SITEDGTQ
+781 AITEDGTQ
-789 EMLKL
+789 DMLKL

-801 QRALELEKNRQAAEE
+801 QRALELEKNRQAAENL
-816 SRQDEK
+816 RQDEK
-822 LINAKYDKLALRTSA
+822 LINAKYDKLLLKTETE
-837 DFNNKLAERDL
+837 FNNKLAERDL

-862 NHTEHEKT
+862 NHTERQKT

-925 LGIKATSGQK
+925 LGIRATSGQK
-935 DAFKEVA
+935 DAFNEVA
-942 NSVVDSIS
+942 NSIADSIS
-950 SIVDSWE
+950 SIVDSW
-957 QAANAAVESAQKQVD
+957 QKAADAAVESAEKQVE

-1020 QLAIDK
+1020 QLAIDT

-1057 ALATMWGTFAVAKVK
+1057 ALATMWGSFAVAKVK
-1072 ASQVAGTGKSEQYGE
+1072 AIQVAGTGKSEQYGD
-1087 GTVELLQGGSHASGN
+1087 GTIELLEGGSHASGK
-1102 DIDMGTKKDGTRR
+1102 DIDLGVKKDGTRR

-1120 EYFAIINKR
+1120 EYFAVINKR
-1129 NSRKYRNV
+1129 NSRKFRDV

-1145 NDGSFASKYQKAN
+1145 NDGSFADKYQRAN
-1158 TQMSG
+1158 AQMSG
-1163 YALNFV
+1163 YALNYV

-1174 VSQLQKDV
+1174 VTQLQRDV
-1182 RAIKEQGQ
+1182 KAIREQGD
-1190 EVRYVDSQGN
+1190 EVRYVDAKGN
-1200 VVVRYKNLTRRIKS
+1200 MIVRYKNLTRKIKS